1 MSSTSKS
8 TSSEGSTISVAGS
21 ADAPTNPKVQVVA
34 TLPNN
39 QIVNSTIAISAQ
51 ASQYIPVTIK
61 PRATKRIDILSPSIH
76 KVDFIS
82 IILDPSN
89 KPPSNSP
96 LYCVFGN
103 EGFGRDDDDYYY
115 EEGRREHHRGRRD
128 DDNDKESKLEERIE
142 RDEKEEKRIE
152 AREDRDEKRYKED
165 RDENRHGSYRH
176 NPHIILDQDLV
187 IIGRPLIKLIGNV
200 NTVTFHSNYD
210 EDIKVTIYV
219 GYEV

>member
-1 MSSTSKS
+1 MSSTTK
-8 TSSEGSTISVAGS
+8 TTPANGATVGVAGS
-21 ADAPTNPKVQVVA
+21 ADAPSTPKVQIVA

-96 LYCVFGN
+96 LYCVFGS
-103 EGFGRDDDDYYY
+103 EGFGRDDDDYYR
-115 EEGRREHHRGRRD
+115 ENKIEHHRNKR
-128 DDNDKESKLEERIE
+128 DNDDKGSEVEERIE
-142 RDEKEEKRIE
+142 IDEREEKRSGG
-152 AREDRDEKRYKED
+152 REEREERRFVDEM
-165 RDENRHGSYRH
+165 DERRRGSYRH
-176 NPHIILDQDLV
+176 NPHILLDQDLV

-210 EDIKVTIYV
+210 EDVKVTIYV